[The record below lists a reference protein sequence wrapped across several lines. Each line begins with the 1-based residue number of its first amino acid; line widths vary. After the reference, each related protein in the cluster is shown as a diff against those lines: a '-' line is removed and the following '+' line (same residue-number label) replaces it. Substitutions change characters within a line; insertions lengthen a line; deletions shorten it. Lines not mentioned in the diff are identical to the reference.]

1 MRSLNKKLQGIFHI
15 AGKVV
20 NMEELASKSEEIMSR
35 YYKKGIK
42 EFHVRLFVCIRGKY
56 LYFSRYQVVGVERKT
71 NKWVK
76 LSQGIGPIVRYA
88 VAKWKWDHARAKEI
102 EWNVIKFDFDGY
114 DVDIDDTTLDSDIMR
129 RAKMDARDGI
139 VMRNARAL
147 MNFLNRA
154 TIGEI
159 KPGKKSDDEEE
170 DDNDHSDLGV

>member
-1 MRSLNKKLQGIFHI
+1 MRSLNKKLHGIFHI
-15 AGKVV
+15 AGRIV
-20 NMEELASKSEEIMSR
+20 NMEELAAKSEEIISR

-42 EFHVRLFVCIRGKY
+42 EFDVRLFVCVRGKY
-56 LYFSRYQVVGVERKT
+56 LYFSRYQVVGVDRKT

-88 VAKWKWDHARAKEI
+88 VALWKYQHARSRDI
-102 EWNVIKFDFDGY
+102 EWNVIRFGYDGY

-129 RAKMDARDGI
+129 RAKEDARDGI

-159 KPGKKSDDEEE
+159 KPGKKKDDDEE
-170 DDNDHSDLGV
+170 DDNHSDLGV